1 MAITYKDIGDLSQKS
16 AVAGTEKLP
25 VSDTEYITPS
35 QITGDYL
42 PLSGGTM
49 TGSIYLSNST
59 YIQSK
64 NSGGTNQ
71 NVLGMNNSNQLLIGY
86 GSGGS
91 GYDTRL
97 YGNNIQLRYGTGR
110 TEGLTVSYS
119 GDTTVTG
126 PSGKQQPLKVIRNQ
140 SGAQYTAIGFA
151 SSDTEFGCIGMS
163 GVGQA
168 FVRNGSATTYYKL
181 YSAKNI
187 TISSSTPSSS
197 DGEDGDIWIV
207 I

>member
-1 MAITYKDIGDLSQKS
+1 MSVNYVDIGDLSQKS
-16 AVAGTEKLP
+16 AVAGTEKIV
-25 VSDTEYITPS
+25 VSDTEYITPN

-42 PLSGGTM
+42 PLAGGTM
-49 TGSIYLSNST
+49 TGNISLSNST
-59 YIQSK
+59 YIVSK

-91 GYDTRL
+91 GYETRL
-97 YGNNIQLRYGTGR
+97 YGNSIQLRYGTGR
-110 TEGLTVSYS
+110 TEGLTLSYS

-126 PSGKQQPLKVIRNQ
+126 PSGMQQPLKVVRNQ
-140 SGAQYTAIGFA
+140 SGAQYTAIGFS
-151 SSDTEFGCIGMS
+151 SSDTNLGAIGMS

-168 FVRNGSATTYYKL
+168 FVRSGTATTYYKL
-181 YSAKNI
+181 YSSKNI